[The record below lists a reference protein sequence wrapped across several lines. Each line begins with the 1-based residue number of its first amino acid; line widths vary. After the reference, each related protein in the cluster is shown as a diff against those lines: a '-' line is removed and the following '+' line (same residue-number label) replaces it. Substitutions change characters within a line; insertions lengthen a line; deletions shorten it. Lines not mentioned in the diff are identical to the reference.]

1 MGLTDW
7 IISISSGTIV
17 IIMSVAAYFAQKWIQ
32 SVDETL
38 KKHSEI
44 ISKLSKQVVS
54 FEQKQNN
61 QTENISRAVQFQIS
75 TIKLPH
81 AKMEEIGR
89 EIVFIK
95 SVIQERVLPVLEAHS
110 IHFGRVMVLDDQIKD
125 QNIKLMTMFNTL
137 KLLVQKPKD
146 QK

>member
-1 MGLTDW
+1 M
-7 IISISSGTIV
+7 
-17 IIMSVAAYFAQKWIQ
+17 MSVAAYFAQKWIQ

-44 ISKLSKQVVS
+44 ISKLAKQVVS

-61 QTENISRAVQFQIS
+61 QTEDISRTIHHQIS

-81 AKMEEIGR
+81 AKIEEISK
-89 EIVFIK
+89 EVVFIK
-95 SVIQERVLPVLEAHS
+95 AVMQEKILPVLESHS
-110 IHFGRVMVLDDQIKD
+110 VHFGKIIFIDDQIKE

-137 KLLVQKPKD
+137 KLLVQKQKD